1 MRPSPEGP
9 KCPKCNTIGVG
20 ATISTRAEGKDV
32 VVRTEESEGTLPT
45 TEDFPCP
52 ECGNGEA
59 YFVYR
64 QTRAA
69 DEPTTIILQCTKCKH
84 KWRKY

>member
-1 MRPSPEGP
+1 MRPGP
-9 KCPKCNTIGVG
+9 TGPTCAKCGTKGKGTKVTQ
-20 ATISTRAEGKDV
+20 AAEGKEL
-32 VVRTEESEGTLPT
+32 VVRTDDEMATLPIT
-45 TEDFPCP
+45 KDFPCP
-52 ECGNGEA
+52 ECDHGEA